1 VSADGA
7 LLEFADNPAMRRIEG
22 KQLDCVLTPVGGLA
36 LVGHYLKAPGP
47 QWTALDDALPV
58 RGGVS
63 NSDVL
68 RSYVGLLV

>member
-1 VSADGA
+1 
-7 LLEFADNPAMRRIEG
+7 MRRIEA

-36 LVGHYLKAPGP
+36 LVGQYLKALGP
-47 QWTALDDALPV
+47 QWAKLDLALPI

-68 RSYVGLLV
+68 RNYLRGSLARRMSLAEARDKS